1 MFSNIVLSGGG
12 MGAISYLGCFKYIDE
27 HKDIKRNIKNILGVS
42 SGAIFSLF
50 FIFDFTYTETISFLD
65 KLKSVNM
72 NIVNIKSILNLNKVF
87 GFDNGD
93 KLMDIVKLIYDL
105 KNIDHDI
112 TFQEIAKKFGRNLI
126 VATANIS
133 KGKLFYFC
141 VDNTPEVRVIDAV
154 KASSSIP
161 FIFTPFI
168 YNDEFHVD
176 AFIYNNFPITYFKDT
191 IDHTI
196 GLNLVNEKTP
206 ITGIISFIQ
215 NIFNTSVDFKASP
228 IHENECNLIT
238 QGNGFNIKKM
248 QFILNETII
257 TSQIDLGYETI
268 KTFVEKK
275 LERLNKVH

>member
-27 HKDIKRNIKNILGVS
+27 HKDIKMHIKNILGVS

-50 FIFDFTYTETISFLD
+50 FIFDFTYAETISFLD

-72 NIVNIKSILNLNKVF
+72 SIVNIKSILNLNKAF

-93 KLMDIVKLIYDL
+93 KLMEVVKLIYDL

-133 KGKLFYFC
+133 KGQLFYFC

-176 AFIYNNFPITYFKDT
+176 AFIYDNFPITYFKET
-191 IDHTI
+191 LDHTI

-238 QGNGFNIKKM
+238 KGNGFNIKKM
-248 QFILNETII
+248 QFILDETTI
-257 TSQIDLGYETI
+257 TTQIDLGYNTI
-268 KTFVEKK
+268 KTFVDKK
-275 LERLNKVH
+275 LERLNKFH